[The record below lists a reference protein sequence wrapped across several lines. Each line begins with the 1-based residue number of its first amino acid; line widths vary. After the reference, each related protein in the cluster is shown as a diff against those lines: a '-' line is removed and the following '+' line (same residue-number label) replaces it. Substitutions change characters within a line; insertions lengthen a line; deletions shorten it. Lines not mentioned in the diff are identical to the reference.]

1 MSEPVILLPRYD
13 SYLQQGL
20 SRELT
25 PIVKVFMPGII
36 PKLKLIWHN
45 MLYKVK
51 TEQEL
56 GRNKSNVLL
65 KVGEKKE
72 SRITLL

>member
-56 GRNKSNVLL
+56 ARNKSNVLL